1 MIFGGYLLNS
11 TKCKPQLYTVNC
23 KLYIEA
29 TGGSDKVQI
38 NAGVF
43 NKKVQV
49 IRYEITK
56 DLDGFETKTGIT
68 VLNAWAQA
76 TNISGTELLRS
87 NSDFS
92 EVKTRFLIRTPKT
105 EITKDMM
112 IKFEGNL
119 YNITYVNDYN
129 YDKKY
134 TEIIAE
140 SIKK

>member
-1 MIFGGYLLNS
+1 M
-11 TKCKPQLYTVNC
+11 
-23 KLYIEA
+23 
-29 TGGSDKVQI
+29 QI

-43 NKKVQV
+43 NKKIKV

-56 DLDGFETKTGIT
+56 DSDGFETKTEIT
-68 VLNAWAQA
+68 VLNTWAQV

-112 IKFEGNL
+112 IKFKNNA
-119 YNITYVNDYN
+119 YNITYINDYC
-129 YDKKY
+129 YDKK
-134 TEIIAE
+134 
-140 SIKK
+140 

>member
-1 MIFGGYLLNS
+1 M
-11 TKCKPQLYTVNC
+11 
-23 KLYIEA
+23 
-29 TGGSDKVQI
+29 QI

-43 NKKVQV
+43 NKKIQV
-49 IRYEITK
+49 IRYELTK
-56 DLDGFETKTGIT
+56 DSDGFETKTQIT
-68 VLNAWAQA
+68 VLNTWAQV

-92 EVKTRFLIRTPKT
+92 EVKTRFLIRTPKI

-112 IKFEGNL
+112 IKFKGNA
-119 YNITYVNDYN
+119 YNITYINDYG

-140 SIKK
+140 LVVK